1 MNDGVSEWSVQ
12 HTSIIGFPLPAPS
25 LLNALMGPL
34 QGASQDPRGAASV
47 SLSRHKGRAAGWQW
61 SLEGGGPL
69 CGAGWCDS
77 GRPGLMMIARPGRSG
92 IVAWRQRGSPSQR
105 PLLRHSGGPREQP
118 TPATASAVT
127 HTTPHHT
134 AAHRRHAPTH
144 THSHADVHTQVH
156 THMHTLKWVHKET
169 CLSCT
174 SPPYLQTYAYLTN
187 ELSVLSTPVIWLS
200 PTY

>member
-127 HTTPHHT
+127 HPAAQRT
-134 AAHRRHAPTH
+134 ADMRPLTHIHMPTYIHRY
-144 THSHADVHTQVH
+144 
-156 THMHTLKWVHKET
+156 THM
-169 CLSCT
+169 CT
-174 SPPYLQTYAYLTN
+174 H
-187 ELSVLSTPVIWLS
+187 
-200 PTY
+200 